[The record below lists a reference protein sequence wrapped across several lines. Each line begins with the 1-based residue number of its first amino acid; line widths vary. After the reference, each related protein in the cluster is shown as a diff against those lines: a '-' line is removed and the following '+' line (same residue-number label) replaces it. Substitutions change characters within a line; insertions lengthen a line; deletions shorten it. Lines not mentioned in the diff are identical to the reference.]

1 MDKLIA
7 VLGIA
12 VFLGMAVLLSNNR
25 RKINWRLVVT
35 GIGIQLVL
43 AFLILN
49 VDLFRIAAD
58 GVGNGIQY
66 LLAGAKEGLAF
77 VLGEELAKQKFVFAF
92 VIGASIIFVGGITN
106 ILYHLG
112 VLQWVVRGLA
122 FLLRK
127 SMGVSGV
134 EALSTG
140 AEVFLGQVESQLL
153 VKNYI
158 KNVTPSEL
166 LGIMAA
172 AMATISGSALVAYV
186 GLGINPTYLLM
197 ASFMTAPSALVIAKI
212 MVPETDMAAL
222 ERDATI
228 ADDETPAANWVEA
241 AAEGAWQGLKV
252 AANVMVQLILFIGLV
267 YLANGLL
274 GAILGNFGIDWR
286 IQDIVGFFFTPVA
299 WLMGIPWDEAVRVG
313 PLLGTKTVLNEFIA
327 YMDLAKMSSGPGA
340 LSPVTVMVTTIA
352 LCGSANLGSIGI
364 NIGGLSK
371 MAPERKSDIAR
382 MGFKAL
388 MAATIASWL
397 TAAIARLVM

>member
-1 MDKLIA
+1 
-7 VLGIA
+7 
-12 VFLGMAVLLSNNR
+12 
-25 RKINWRLVVT
+25 
-35 GIGIQLVL
+35 
-43 AFLILN
+43 
-49 VDLFRIAAD
+49 
-58 GVGNGIQY
+58 
-66 LLAGAKEGLAF
+66 
-77 VLGEELAKQKFVFAF
+77 
-92 VIGASIIFVGGITN
+92 
-106 ILYHLG
+106 
-112 VLQWVVRGLA
+112 
-122 FLLRK
+122 
-127 SMGVSGV
+127 MGVSGV

-197 ASFMTAPSALVIAKI
+197 ASFMTAPSALVVAKI
-212 MVPETDMAAL
+212 MIPETDMEAL
-222 ERDATI
+222 DRDADLT
-228 ADDETPAANWVEA
+228 ADETPSAN
-241 AAEGAWQGLKV
+241 
-252 AANVMVQLILFIGLV
+252 
-267 YLANGLL
+267 
-274 GAILGNFGIDWR
+274 WR

-327 YMDLAKMSSGPGA
+327 YIDLAKMSSGPGA

-352 LCGSANLGSIGI
+352 LCGFANLGSIGI

-371 MAPERKSDIAR
+371 MAPERKSDIAK

-388 MAATIASWL
+388 MAATIASWM

>member
-352 LCGSANLGSIGI
+352 LCGFANLGSIGI